1 MVDPRNANFEHYMP
15 PDDHDPIEIWKCDA
29 CETRHRSRDEMLSC
43 ECRGYA

>member
-15 PDDHDPIEIWKCDA
+15 PDDHGTEIWICDA